1 MDAVSQP
8 VPMPARSIAPLVP
21 GWPFV
26 GVAFELLK
34 DPCDVLVRNY
44 NRFGPVFRARAFGR
58 ELTVLAGPEANRFFA
73 KNCDRFFRNGELFQ
87 KMSGELGTGHYL
99 SALDGSAHRD
109 LRRKLKPGFSRE
121 AISTSIPEMIGI
133 AERIARSWR
142 PGAELRVLETMQQLV
157 VEQAARAMT
166 GSEVGER
173 AHDVATFAKTLIASG
188 AAFRPKL
195 LFYFP
200 PYRAAKARF
209 DRFLDRVI
217 ADHRAE
223 RPNGSRRPDFIDTVL
238 AASDPQGRP
247 LDDAGLKASAHS
259 PYVNSIMYPSRTC
272 AFLLYELIKNP
283 AILARVTEEVDEAF
297 ANGIGDAAALRR
309 LRLLRAATL
318 EALRLYPIALS
329 LPRRVVESFDFEGCR
344 VEAGTTVL
352 IGTTVS
358 HFLPRFFPEPYAF
371 DIDRYLA
378 PRNEHFQTGAFVPF
392 GIGSHAC
399 ISAGVVE
406 ALIMTTMAALLH
418 TARFE
423 LAVPGYVLKKLSDP
437 VPGPEVKFGVRVVE
451 HRHREEGGEGRRRGS
466 ETELADL
473 LPDLNRERLMEAAAR
488 LKHEAYP
495 AGATIIREGDP
506 ADRFYLLT
514 KGQVEVVKEQA
525 GAEPRLVATLS
536 AGEYFG
542 EIGILQGVPR
552 TATVR
557 ACSPSGVEVS
567 SLDRETFIDVV
578 SEADL
583 TSAEISRLLRRRILA
598 TNLAMSLPALSL
610 DQVNVVSARFDLVT
624 YAPGA
629 EIVRQGDPADRFF
642 IITRGRVEV
651 SNRHPSGGEI
661 HIGSL
666 GAGDFF
672 GEAGLL
678 QGRPRNATVRAAAD
692 GEVEVMALGR
702 EEFHRLMT
710 DSQETNAGVALVMC
724 QRLVALA
731 EKRGHEV
738 PGP

>member
-1 MDAVSQP
+1 MDVVSQP
-8 VPMPARSIAPLVP
+8 VPAQARSVAPLVP
-21 GWPFV
+21 GWPIA
-26 GVAFELLK
+26 GSAFELLR
-34 DPCDVLVRNY
+34 DPCEVIVCNY
-44 NRFGPVFRARAFGR
+44 KRFGPVFRARVFGR
-58 ELTVLAGPEANRFFA
+58 ELTVLAGPEANQFFTR
-73 KNCDRFFRNGELFQ
+73 NCDRFFGNRELFR
-87 KMSGELGTGHYL
+87 KMSGELGTEHYL

-121 AISTSIPEMIGI
+121 AISTSIPEMIAI

-142 PGAELRVLETMQQLV
+142 PGEELRVLEMMQQLV

-166 GSEVGER
+166 SSDVGGHV
-173 AHDVATFAKTLIASG
+173 HDVATFAKTLISAG

-200 PYRAAKARF
+200 RYRAAKARF

-217 ADHRAE
+217 DDHRAE
-223 RPNGSRRPDFIDTVL
+223 QPNGNRRPDFIDTVL
-238 AASDPQGRP
+238 SATDPQGVP
-247 LDDAGLKASAHS
+247 LDHAGVKASAHS

-272 AFLLYELIKNP
+272 AFLLYELIQNP
-283 AILARVTEEVDEAF
+283 AILARVSEEVDEAV
-297 ANGIGDAAALRR
+297 ANGIDDAAALRR

-318 EALRLYPIALS
+318 EALRRYPIALS
-329 LPRRVVESFDFEGCR
+329 LPRRVVESFDFEGYR
-344 VEAGTTVL
+344 IEAGTTVL

-358 HFLPRFFPEPYAF
+358 HFLPQYFPDPYEF
-371 DIDRYLA
+371 DIDRFLP
-378 PRNEHFQTGAFVPF
+378 PRNENFQTGAFVPF
-392 GIGSHAC
+392 GLGSHAC

-406 ALIMTTMAALLH
+406 ALIMTTMAGLLH
-418 TARFE
+418 AARFE
-423 LAVPGYVLKKLSDP
+423 LAVPGYVLKKISAP
-437 VPGPEVKFGVRVVE
+437 VPGPEVKFRVRVVE
-451 HRHREEGGEGRRRGS
+451 HRHPEGAATSRRSS

-473 LPDLNRERLMEAAAR
+473 LPDLGREQLMEAASR
-488 LKHEAYP
+488 LRHEEVP

-514 KGQVEVVKEQA
+514 KGQVEVVKEQP
-525 GAEPRLVATLS
+525 GAEPKLVATLS
-536 AGEYFG
+536 PGEYFG

-557 ACSPSGVEVS
+557 ASSASAVEVS

-598 TNLAMSLPALSL
+598 TNLAVALPALSL
-610 DQVNVVSARFDLVT
+610 DQVNEAAARFELLS
-624 YAPGA
+624 YPPG
-629 EIVRQGDPADRFF
+629 EVIVRQGDPADRFF

-651 SNRHPSGGEI
+651 TNRHPSGGEI
-661 HIGSL
+661 PIGSL

-678 QGRPRNATVRAAAD
+678 QGRPRNATVRAAGD
-692 GEVEVMALGR
+692 GEVQVMALQR

-710 DSQETNAGVALVMC
+710 DSTQTNAGIALVMC

-731 EKRGHEV
+731 EKRGAAV
-738 PGP
+738 GS